1 MAYKSKFEPIEGF
14 VGGAWRRLGGRLA
27 EEDQDEKRA

>member
-14 VGGAWRRLGGRLA
+14 VGGAWRRLGRKLT
-27 EEDQDEKRA
+27 EDSKEEKRV

>member
-14 VGGAWRRLGGRLA
+14 VGGAWRRLGRRPA
-27 EEDQDEKRA
+27 EERP

>member
-14 VGGAWRRLGGRLA
+14 VGGAWRRLGRRQTG
-27 EEDQDEKRA
+27 QDSA

>member
-14 VGGAWRRLGGRLA
+14 VGGGWRRLGRRLT
-27 EEDQDEKRA
+27 EDRA